1 MKINFRQ
8 LKLIDWLL
16 YILPVILAI
25 LGIAIIYSLSYYSNI
40 QLFYNQ
46 IIFFVI
52 AIVAMVV
59 FSFIDYRQ
67 LKSASTIL
75 YIIGMVLLILVFILG
90 KTTFGA
96 TSWIDLGFYDFQ
108 PSEFFKL
115 ILVIVLSTYLC
126 DKIGN
131 LTWKNILIASLIMI
145 VPVLMVALQP
155 DLGTASII
163 VLTFLILLFSAKPS
177 KKQILT
183 FLIIIA
189 VAIPLSWLLL
199 KDYQRQRLLT
209 FMDPTSD
216 PYGSGYNVSQ
226 ALIAVGNGGV
236 FGRGFGHGPQSQLN
250 FLPVA
255 HTDFIFAGIAE
266 AMGFAGSIVLIIF
279 YAVIIIKI
287 VSIAKKAKDNFGM
300 LLAIGIA
307 TIIFMHA
314 VINIGMNIGLMPVT
328 GIPLPFISAG
338 GTSLVLM
345 FICIG
350 IVQSISIRH
359 KKISFK

>member
-1 MKINFRQ
+1 M
-8 LKLIDWLL
+8 
-16 YILPVILAI
+16 
-25 LGIAIIYSLSYYSNI
+25 
-40 QLFYNQ
+40 
-46 IIFFVI
+46 
-52 AIVAMVV
+52 
-59 FSFIDYRQ
+59 
-67 LKSASTIL
+67 
-75 YIIGMVLLILVFILG
+75 
-90 KTTFGA
+90 
-96 TSWIDLGFYDFQ
+96 
-108 PSEFFKL
+108 
-115 ILVIVLSTYLC
+115 
-126 DKIGN
+126 
-131 LTWKNILIASLIMI
+131 
-145 VPVLMVALQP
+145 QP

-345 FICIG
+345 FICIR